1 MIVCQTTLEI
11 QKKKWVKTESRIKW
25 WKYKK
30 GEC

>member
-1 MIVCQTTLEI
+1 MIVCRATLEI
-11 QKKKWVKTESRIKW
+11 KKKWVKTEARIKW